1 MLDGVR
7 NNLLRGWPLIIIIS
21 VCALPFVFL
30 GTGSLGTIF
39 GSNYG
44 SVNGEQVEEIDIQ
57 VAQNRVIQNY
67 RDIFGDDFDF
77 GIEKVGTSVQIVD
90 FNNLPNGLLGITVK
104 AESKV
109 SLNNII
115 QLEDKS
121 YLGEVLPLTEPEV
134 DDQSLLAKYPDLIEV
149 LVKLKEHPEIK
160 TLQLDID
167 LDSAD
172 SVSYHLGN
180 LIPLTADAKQTL
192 LTAFDADQRFK
203 ILSKILESIRKT

>member
-1 MLDGVR
+1 MKPI
-7 NNLLRGWPLIIIIS
+7 NLPIFPLKL
-21 VCALPFVFL
+21 VVLP
-30 GTGSLGTIF
+30 GTIQGLQIF
-39 GSNYG
+39 EPRYLNMVKQCISDSSNF
-44 SVNGEQVEEIDIQ
+44 
-57 VAQNRVIQNY
+57 VISY
-67 RDIFGDDFDF
+67 KSDRFDDFDF
-77 GIEKVGTSVQIVD
+77 GIEKVGTTVQIID

-121 YLGEVLPLTEPEV
+121 YLGEVSPLIEPEV

-149 LVKLKEHPEIK
+149 LVKLKEHPEIR
-160 TLQLDID
+160 TLKLDIN
-167 LDSAD
+167 LDCAD

-180 LIPLTADAKQTL
+180 LIPLTADEKQIL

>member
-1 MLDGVR
+1 MKPI
-7 NNLLRGWPLIIIIS
+7 NLPIFPLKL
-21 VCALPFVFL
+21 VVLP
-30 GTGSLGTIF
+30 GTIQGLQIF
-39 GSNYG
+39 EPRYLNMVKQCMSNA
-44 SVNGEQVEEIDIQ
+44 SNF
-57 VAQNRVIQNY
+57 VISY
-67 RDIFGDDFDF
+67 KSDRFDDFDF

-121 YLGEVLPLTEPEV
+121 YLGEALPLTEPEV

-180 LIPLTADAKQTL
+180 LIPLTPDEKQTL

-203 ILSKILESIRKT
+203 ILLSLIHI

>member
-1 MLDGVR
+1 MKPI
-7 NNLLRGWPLIIIIS
+7 NLPIFPLKL
-21 VCALPFVFL
+21 VVLP
-30 GTGSLGTIF
+30 GTIQGLQIF
-39 GSNYG
+39 EPRYLNMVKQCMSNA
-44 SVNGEQVEEIDIQ
+44 SNF
-57 VAQNRVIQNY
+57 VISY
-67 RDIFGDDFDF
+67 KSDKSDDFDF
-77 GIEKVGTSVQIVD
+77 GIEKVGTSVQIID

-180 LIPLTADAKQTL
+180 LIPLTADEKQTL
-192 LTAFDADQRFK
+192 LTAFDADQRSK

>member
-1 MLDGVR
+1 MKPI
-7 NNLLRGWPLIIIIS
+7 NLPIFPLKL
-21 VCALPFVFL
+21 VVLP
-30 GTGSLGTIF
+30 GTIQGLQIF
-39 GSNYG
+39 EPRYLNMVKQCMSDSSNF
-44 SVNGEQVEEIDIQ
+44 
-57 VAQNRVIQNY
+57 VISY
-67 RDIFGDDFDF
+67 KSDRFDDFDF
-77 GIEKVGTSVQIVD
+77 GIEKVGTTVQIID

-109 SLNNII
+109 SLNNIT

-121 YLGEVLPLTEPEV
+121 YLGEVSPLIEPEV

-149 LVKLKEHPEIK
+149 LVKLKEHPEIR
-160 TLQLDID
+160 TLKLDIN
-167 LDSAD
+167 LDCAD

-180 LIPLTADAKQTL
+180 LIPLTADEKQIL

>member
-1 MLDGVR
+1 MKPI
-7 NNLLRGWPLIIIIS
+7 NLPIFPLKL
-21 VCALPFVFL
+21 VVLP
-30 GTGSLGTIF
+30 GTIQGLQIF
-39 GSNYG
+39 EPRYLNMVKNCMSDASNF
-44 SVNGEQVEEIDIQ
+44 
-57 VAQNRVIQNY
+57 VISY
-67 RDIFGDDFDF
+67 KSDKTDDFDF
-77 GIEKVGTSVQIVD
+77 GIENVGTSVQIID

-109 SLNNII
+109 SLNNIV

-121 YLGEVLPLTEPEV
+121 YLGEVFPLTEPEV

-149 LVKLKEHPEIK
+149 LVKLKEHPEIR
-160 TLQLDID
+160 TLELDID

-180 LIPLTADAKQTL
+180 LIPLTADEKQTL

-203 ILSKILESIRKT
+203 ILSKILQSIRKT

>member
-1 MLDGVR
+1 MKPI
-7 NNLLRGWPLIIIIS
+7 NLPIFPLKL
-21 VCALPFVFL
+21 VVLP
-30 GTGSLGTIF
+30 GTIQGLQIF
-39 GSNYG
+39 EPRYLNMVKNCMSDASNF
-44 SVNGEQVEEIDIQ
+44 
-57 VAQNRVIQNY
+57 VISY
-67 RDIFGDDFDF
+67 KSDKTDDFDF
-77 GIEKVGTSVQIVD
+77 GIENVGTSVQIID

-109 SLNNII
+109 SLNNIV

-121 YLGEVLPLTEPEV
+121 YLGEVFPITEPEV

-149 LVKLKEHPEIK
+149 LVKLKEHPEIR
-160 TLQLDID
+160 TLELDID

-180 LIPLTADAKQTL
+180 LIPLTADEKQTL

-203 ILSKILESIRKT
+203 ILSKILQSIRKT

>member
-1 MLDGVR
+1 LKLV
-7 NNLLRGWPLIIIIS
+7 NLPIFPLKL
-21 VCALPFVFL
+21 VVLP
-30 GTGSLGTIF
+30 GTIQGLQIF
-39 GSNYG
+39 EPRYLNMVKQCMSNGSNFVISYK
-44 SVNGEQVEEIDIQ
+44 SD
-57 VAQNRVIQNY
+57 RV
-67 RDIFGDDFDF
+67 DDFDF
-77 GIEKVGTSVQIVD
+77 GIERVGTSVQIID

-104 AESKV
+104 AVSKV

-121 YLGEVLPLTEPEV
+121 YLGEVSPLTEQEV
-134 DDQSLLAKYPDLIEV
+134 DDQSLIAKYSDLIEV
-149 LVKLKEHPEIK
+149 LVKLKEHPEIR

-180 LIPLTADAKQTL
+180 LIPLTADEKQTL

>member
-1 MLDGVR
+1 MKPI
-7 NNLLRGWPLIIIIS
+7 NLPIFPLKL
-21 VCALPFVFL
+21 VVLP
-30 GTGSLGTIF
+30 GTIQGLQIF
-39 GSNYG
+39 EPRYLNMVKQCMSNA
-44 SVNGEQVEEIDIQ
+44 SNF
-57 VAQNRVIQNY
+57 VISY
-67 RDIFGDDFDF
+67 KSDRFDDFDF
-77 GIEKVGTSVQIVD
+77 GIEKVGTSVKIVD

-180 LIPLTADAKQTL
+180 LIPLTPDEKQTP

>member
-1 MLDGVR
+1 LKPI
-7 NNLLRGWPLIIIIS
+7 NLPIFPLKL
-21 VCALPFVFL
+21 VVLP
-30 GTGSLGTIF
+30 GTIQGLQIF
-39 GSNYG
+39 EPRYLNMVKNCMSDASNF
-44 SVNGEQVEEIDIQ
+44 
-57 VAQNRVIQNY
+57 VISY
-67 RDIFGDDFDF
+67 KSDKTDDFDF
-77 GIEKVGTSVQIVD
+77 GIENVGTSVQIID

-109 SLNNII
+109 SLNNIV

-121 YLGEVLPLTEPEV
+121 YLGEVFPLTEPEV

-149 LVKLKEHPEIK
+149 LVKLKEHPEIR
-160 TLQLDID
+160 TLELDID

-180 LIPLTADAKQTL
+180 LIPLTADEKQTL

-203 ILSKILESIRKT
+203 ILSKILQSIRKT

>member
-1 MLDGVR
+1 MKLV
-7 NNLLRGWPLIIIIS
+7 NLPIFPLKL
-21 VCALPFVFL
+21 VVLP
-30 GTGSLGTIF
+30 GTIQGLQIF
-39 GSNYG
+39 EPRYLNMIKQCMSNE
-44 SVNGEQVEEIDIQ
+44 SNF
-57 VAQNRVIQNY
+57 VISYKSDRN
-67 RDIFGDDFDF
+67 DDFDF
-77 GIEKVGTSVQIVD
+77 GIERVGTSVQIID

-104 AESKV
+104 AVSKV

-121 YLGEVLPLTEPEV
+121 YLGEVSPLTEPEV

-149 LVKLKEHPEIK
+149 LIKLKEHPEIR

-180 LIPLTADAKQTL
+180 LIPLTPDEKQTL

>member
-1 MLDGVR
+1 MKPI
-7 NNLLRGWPLIIIIS
+7 NLPIFPLKLVVLPGTLQGLQIFEPRYLNMVKQCMSNASNFVIS
-21 VCALPFVFL
+21 YKSDRF
-30 GTGSLGTIF
+30 
-39 GSNYG
+39 
-44 SVNGEQVEEIDIQ
+44 
-57 VAQNRVIQNY
+57 
-67 RDIFGDDFDF
+67 DDFDF

-115 QLEDKS
+115 QLEDES

-180 LIPLTADAKQTL
+180 LIPLTPDEKQTL
-192 LTAFDADQRFK
+192 LTAFDADQIFK

>member
-1 MLDGVR
+1 MKPI
-7 NNLLRGWPLIIIIS
+7 NLPIFPLKL
-21 VCALPFVFL
+21 VVLP
-30 GTGSLGTIF
+30 GTIQGLQIF
-39 GSNYG
+39 EPRYLNMVKKCMSSASNF
-44 SVNGEQVEEIDIQ
+44 DISYISD
-57 VAQNRVIQNY
+57 R
-67 RDIFGDDFDF
+67 FDDFDF

-115 QLEDKS
+115 QLEVKS

-180 LIPLTADAKQTL
+180 LIPLTADEKQTL
-192 LTAFDADQRFK
+192 LTAFDADQRIK

>member
-1 MLDGVR
+1 LKLV
-7 NNLLRGWPLIIIIS
+7 NLPIFPLKL
-21 VCALPFVFL
+21 VVLP
-30 GTGSLGTIF
+30 GTIQGLQIF
-39 GSNYG
+39 ETRYLNMVKQCMSNGSNF
-44 SVNGEQVEEIDIQ
+44 
-57 VAQNRVIQNY
+57 VISY
-67 RDIFGDDFDF
+67 KSDRIDDFDF
-77 GIEKVGTSVQIVD
+77 GIERVGTSVQIID

-104 AESKV
+104 AISKA

-121 YLGEVLPLTEPEV
+121 YLGEVSPLTEPEV

-149 LVKLKEHPEIK
+149 LVKLKEHPEIR

-180 LIPLTADAKQTL
+180 LIPLTPDEKQTL

>member
-1 MLDGVR
+1 MKPI
-7 NNLLRGWPLIIIIS
+7 NLPIFPLKL
-21 VCALPFVFL
+21 VVLP
-30 GTGSLGTIF
+30 GTIQGLQIF
-39 GSNYG
+39 EPRYLNMVKQCMSNA
-44 SVNGEQVEEIDIQ
+44 SNF
-57 VAQNRVIQNY
+57 VISY
-67 RDIFGDDFDF
+67 KSDRFDDFDF

-180 LIPLTADAKQTL
+180 LIPLTVDEKQTL
-192 LTAFDADQRFK
+192 LTAFDADQIFK

>member
-1 MLDGVR
+1 MKPI
-7 NNLLRGWPLIIIIS
+7 NLPIFPLKL
-21 VCALPFVFL
+21 VVLP
-30 GTGSLGTIF
+30 GTIQGLQIF
-39 GSNYG
+39 EPRYLNMVKQCISDSSNF
-44 SVNGEQVEEIDIQ
+44 
-57 VAQNRVIQNY
+57 VISY
-67 RDIFGDDFDF
+67 KSDRFDDFDF
-77 GIEKVGTSVQIVD
+77 GIEKVGTTVQIID

-109 SLNNII
+109 SLNNIT

-121 YLGEVLPLTEPEV
+121 YLGEVSPLIEPEV

-149 LVKLKEHPEIK
+149 LVKLKEHPEIR
-160 TLQLDID
+160 TLKLDIN
-167 LDSAD
+167 LDCAD

-180 LIPLTADAKQTL
+180 LIPLTADEKQIL

>member
-1 MLDGVR
+1 MVKQCMSSAS
-7 NNLLRGWPLIIIIS
+7 NFVIS
-21 VCALPFVFL
+21 YK
-30 GTGSLGTIF
+30 SDR
-39 GSNYG
+39 S
-44 SVNGEQVEEIDIQ
+44 
-57 VAQNRVIQNY
+57 
-67 RDIFGDDFDF
+67 DDFDF

-115 QLEDKS
+115 QLEDRS

-180 LIPLTADAKQTL
+180 LIPLTADEKQTL

>member
-1 MLDGVR
+1 MVKKCMS
-7 NNLLRGWPLIIIIS
+7 NASNFVIS
-21 VCALPFVFL
+21 YKSDRF
-30 GTGSLGTIF
+30 
-39 GSNYG
+39 
-44 SVNGEQVEEIDIQ
+44 
-57 VAQNRVIQNY
+57 
-67 RDIFGDDFDF
+67 DDFDF
-77 GIEKVGTSVQIVD
+77 GIEKIGTSVQIID

-121 YLGEVLPLTEPEV
+121 YLCEVLPLTEPEV

-149 LVKLKEHPEIK
+149 LVKLKEHPEVR

-180 LIPLTADAKQTL
+180 LIPLTPDEKQTL

>member
-1 MLDGVR
+1 MVKKCMSDASNFV
-7 NNLLRGWPLIIIIS
+7 IS
-21 VCALPFVFL
+21 YKSDRF
-30 GTGSLGTIF
+30 
-39 GSNYG
+39 
-44 SVNGEQVEEIDIQ
+44 
-57 VAQNRVIQNY
+57 
-67 RDIFGDDFDF
+67 DDFHF
-77 GIEKVGTSVQIVD
+77 GIEKVGTSVKIVD

-109 SLNNII
+109 SLNNVI
-115 QLEDKS
+115 QLKDKS

-149 LVKLKEHPEIK
+149 LVKLKEHPEVR

-180 LIPLTADAKQTL
+180 LIPLTADEKQTL

>member
-1 MLDGVR
+1 MKPI
-7 NNLLRGWPLIIIIS
+7 NLPIFPLKL
-21 VCALPFVFL
+21 VVLP
-30 GTGSLGTIF
+30 GTIQGLQIF
-39 GSNYG
+39 EPRYLNMVKQCMSNA
-44 SVNGEQVEEIDIQ
+44 SNF
-57 VAQNRVIQNY
+57 VISY
-67 RDIFGDDFDF
+67 KSDRFDDFDF
-77 GIEKVGTSVQIVD
+77 GIEKVGTSVQIID

-180 LIPLTADAKQTL
+180 LIPLTPDEKQTL

-203 ILSKILESIRKT
+203 ILSNILESIRKT

>member
-1 MLDGVR
+1 MVKQCMSSAS
-7 NNLLRGWPLIIIIS
+7 NFVIS
-21 VCALPFVFL
+21 YKSDRF
-30 GTGSLGTIF
+30 
-39 GSNYG
+39 
-44 SVNGEQVEEIDIQ
+44 
-57 VAQNRVIQNY
+57 
-67 RDIFGDDFDF
+67 DDFDF
-77 GIEKVGTSVQIVD
+77 GIEKVGTSVKIVD

-160 TLQLDID
+160 TLKLDID

-180 LIPLTADAKQTL
+180 LIPLTADEKQTL

>member
-1 MLDGVR
+1 MVKQCMS
-7 NNLLRGWPLIIIIS
+7 NASNFVIS
-21 VCALPFVFL
+21 YKSDKF
-30 GTGSLGTIF
+30 
-39 GSNYG
+39 
-44 SVNGEQVEEIDIQ
+44 
-57 VAQNRVIQNY
+57 
-67 RDIFGDDFDF
+67 DDFDF

-160 TLQLDID
+160 TLQLNID

-180 LIPLTADAKQTL
+180 LIPLTADEKQTL

-203 ILSKILESIRKT
+203 ILSKIFESIRKT

>member
-1 MLDGVR
+1 MKPV
-7 NNLLRGWPLIIIIS
+7 NLPIFPLKL
-21 VCALPFVFL
+21 VVLP
-30 GTGSLGTIF
+30 GTIQGLQIF
-39 GSNYG
+39 EPRYLNMVKQCMSNA
-44 SVNGEQVEEIDIQ
+44 SNF
-57 VAQNRVIQNY
+57 VISY
-67 RDIFGDDFDF
+67 KSDRFDDFDF

-109 SLNNII
+109 TLNNII

-121 YLGEVLPLTEPEV
+121 YLGEALPLTEPEV

-180 LIPLTADAKQTL
+180 LIPLTADEKQTL

-203 ILSKILESIRKT
+203 ILSNILESIRKT

>member
-1 MLDGVR
+1 LKPI
-7 NNLLRGWPLIIIIS
+7 NLPIFPLKL
-21 VCALPFVFL
+21 VVLP
-30 GTGSLGTIF
+30 GTIQGLQIF
-39 GSNYG
+39 EPRYLNMVKNCMSDASNF
-44 SVNGEQVEEIDIQ
+44 
-57 VAQNRVIQNY
+57 VISY
-67 RDIFGDDFDF
+67 KSDKTDDFDF
-77 GIEKVGTSVQIVD
+77 GIENVGTSVQIID

-109 SLNNII
+109 SLNNIV

-121 YLGEVLPLTEPEV
+121 YLGEVFPITEPEV

-149 LVKLKEHPEIK
+149 LVKLKEHPEIR
-160 TLQLDID
+160 TLELDID

-180 LIPLTADAKQTL
+180 LIPLTADEKQTL

-203 ILSKILESIRKT
+203 ILSKILQSIRKT

>member
-1 MLDGVR
+1 LKLV
-7 NNLLRGWPLIIIIS
+7 NLPIFPLRL
-21 VCALPFVFL
+21 VVLP
-30 GTGSLGTIF
+30 GTIQGLQIF
-39 GSNYG
+39 EPRYLNMVKQCMSNGSNFVISYK
-44 SVNGEQVEEIDIQ
+44 SD
-57 VAQNRVIQNY
+57 RV
-67 RDIFGDDFDF
+67 DDFDF
-77 GIEKVGTSVQIVD
+77 GIERVGTSVQIID

-104 AESKV
+104 AVSKV

-121 YLGEVLPLTEPEV
+121 YLGEVSPLTEQEV
-134 DDQSLLAKYPDLIEV
+134 DDQSLIAKYSDLIEV
-149 LVKLKEHPEIK
+149 LVKLKEHPEIR

-180 LIPLTADAKQTL
+180 LIPLTADEKQML

>member
-1 MLDGVR
+1 MKSV
-7 NNLLRGWPLIIIIS
+7 NLPIFPLKL
-21 VCALPFVFL
+21 VVLP
-30 GTGSLGTIF
+30 GTIQGLQIF
-39 GSNYG
+39 EPRYLNMVKQCMSNGSNFVISYK
-44 SVNGEQVEEIDIQ
+44 SD
-57 VAQNRVIQNY
+57 RV
-67 RDIFGDDFDF
+67 DDFDF
-77 GIEKVGTSVQIVD
+77 GIERVGTSVQIID

-104 AESKV
+104 AMSKV

-121 YLGEVLPLTEPEV
+121 YLGEVSPLTEQEV
-134 DDQSLLAKYPDLIEV
+134 DDQSLIAKYSDLIEV
-149 LVKLKEHPEIK
+149 LVKLKEHPEIR

-180 LIPLTADAKQTL
+180 LIPLTADEKQTL

>member
-1 MLDGVR
+1 LKLV
-7 NNLLRGWPLIIIIS
+7 NLPIFPLKL
-21 VCALPFVFL
+21 VVLP
-30 GTGSLGTIF
+30 GTIQGLQIF
-39 GSNYG
+39 ETRYLNMVKQCMSNGSNF
-44 SVNGEQVEEIDIQ
+44 
-57 VAQNRVIQNY
+57 VISY
-67 RDIFGDDFDF
+67 KSDRIDDFDF
-77 GIEKVGTSVQIVD
+77 GIERVGTSVQIID

-104 AESKV
+104 AISKV

-121 YLGEVLPLTEPEV
+121 YLGEVSPLTEPEV

-149 LVKLKEHPEIK
+149 LVKLKEHPEIR

-180 LIPLTADAKQTL
+180 LIPLTPDEKQTL

-203 ILSKILESIRKT
+203 ILSKILELIRKT

>member
-1 MLDGVR
+1 MKPI
-7 NNLLRGWPLIIIIS
+7 NLPIFPLKL
-21 VCALPFVFL
+21 VVLP
-30 GTGSLGTIF
+30 GTIQGLQIF
-39 GSNYG
+39 EPRYLNMVKQCMSSASNF
-44 SVNGEQVEEIDIQ
+44 
-57 VAQNRVIQNY
+57 VISY
-67 RDIFGDDFDF
+67 KSDRFDDFDF

-180 LIPLTADAKQTL
+180 LIPLTADEKQTL
-192 LTAFDADQRFK
+192 LIAFDADQRFK